1 MQDNFLAHKVLTNLA
16 KVARKRG
23 FYDKPLRTRAML
35 EIRRR
40 IITDHSYNDIMRDLH
55 LSERTFY
62 RYRDAVFAHDREQM
76 RKLNDEEVLN
86 QLAILRDRCNTFY
99 QESRKIANDSS
110 LEAHARVDALHL
122 AGEYALLIFKTY
134 TEAPPVVLA
143 AQYELP
149 PLLSPSSSSIAAAL
163 SPSTQQHDDDDE
175 EEEQE
180 TEEEQ
185 PPISAAPA
193 QIVYASAR
201 EDPRNYTP
209 EELAQGWCYR
219 DSKNSGIKYYV
230 DLSAL
235 KKLEEQSK
243 WYL

>member
-1 MQDNFLAHKVLTNLA
+1 
-16 KVARKRG
+16 
-23 FYDKPLRTRAML
+23 ML

-62 RYRDAVFAHDREQM
+62 RYRGAVFAHDREQM

-99 QESRKIANDSS
+99 QESRKIANNSS

-143 AQYELP
+143 ALSCRRYYHRHH
-149 PLLSPSSSSIAAAL
+149 PLLLQRYHHQRSSTMMMTRKKNKKLKKSSRL
-163 SPSTQQHDDDDE
+163 
-175 EEEQE
+175 
-180 TEEEQ
+180 
-185 PPISAAPA
+185 
-193 QIVYASAR
+193 
-201 EDPRNYTP
+201 
-209 EELAQGWCYR
+209 LAQHQ
-219 DSKNSGIKYYV
+219 
-230 DLSAL
+230 L
-235 KKLEEQSK
+235 K
-243 WYL
+243 